1 MARIFSIICLIALAF
16 VVAGKFTSK
25 RQHQHLPQSM
35 QSDDF
40 LWELFAS
47 CQLKAT
53 GDYSDSISYI
63 PGVKA
68 MNGKKITISG
78 FMVPIE
84 SKEKFVH
91 FLLSRRAPSC
101 PFCPPAEPNEM
112 VEVFSA
118 KPVRWQENLVTLSGT
133 LILVNDAKREIF
145 FQMKDTAG
153 S

>member
-1 MARIFSIICLIALAF
+1 MARIVIIICLVALAF
-16 VVAGKFTSK
+16 IAAGKFTS
-25 RQHQHLPQSM
+25 QPHLPRSM

-40 LWELFAS
+40 LWELFAR
-47 CQLKAT
+47 CELKT
-53 GDYSDSISYI
+53 NRDYSNSISYL
-63 PGVKA
+63 PDVKA

-84 SKEKFVH
+84 SKEKFGH

-112 VEVFSA
+112 MEVFSA

-145 FQMKDTAG
+145 FQMQDTAG